1 MTILLWHR
9 RDLRLHDHAA
19 LYQAST
25 QSSTEGKPL
34 LPLFI
39 LDPGIL
45 NAEDT
50 ASVRI
55 DFLLASLQRLRED
68 YRTLGGDLWIRQG
81 DPLTVL
87 QALVKQAGIQEIH
100 WNDDV
105 EPYSRQRDQAIE
117 DALQSLGIKVTIHQD
132 QMLHGPGSVLTQSNQ
147 PYSVYTPF
155 WRNWNSQKK
164 LKPFPA
170 PKTIHVP
177 KSGVETGT
185 IPTLKELGLSSSIPL
200 PPLGEKAALEQLHKF
215 CVQTI
220 SHYDEQRNF
229 PGNTGTSQ
237 LSTYLKFGI
246 LGIREVW
253 EATEKAWQQKEA
265 MGIVGITTWR
275 QELCWREFYKHVLF
289 HFPRVAHENYLTQ
302 YNGFVWD
309 ENKEHFGQWCAGET
323 GYPIV
328 DAAMRQ
334 LNETGWMHNRSRM
347 IVASFLTKDL
357 LIPWQWGERY
367 FMQKLLD
374 GDQSAN
380 NGGWQWSASMGT
392 DPKPLRIFNPVT
404 QANKFDPQTTYIR
417 RWVPELEKAKTVE
430 ILSNKNLEV
439 YGYPKPMVDHALQ
452 QRLYKERYKAA
463 KS

>member
-1 MTILLWHR
+1 M
-9 RDLRLHDHAA
+9 A
-19 LYQAST
+19 
-25 QSSTEGKPL
+25 P
-34 LPLFI
+34 
-39 LDPGIL
+39 
-45 NAEDT
+45 
-50 ASVRI
+50 VRV
-55 DFLLASLQRLRED
+55 DFLLANLQRLRED
-68 YRTLGGDLWIRQG
+68 YRALGGDLWIRQG
-81 DPLTVL
+81 EPLTVIR
-87 QALVKQAGIQEIH
+87 ALVQQADIQEIH

-105 EPYSRQRDQAIE
+105 EPYSRQRDE
-117 DALQSLGIKVTIHQD
+117 TVKNTLQELGVQVIIHQD

-155 WRNWNSQKK
+155 WRNWSSQKK
-164 LKPFPA
+164 LKPFPT
-170 PKTIHVP
+170 PETINVP
-177 KSGVETGT
+177 KSSLEIGA
-185 IPTLKELGLSSSIPL
+185 IPKLKELGLSSSIPL
-200 PPLGEKAALEQLHKF
+200 PPIGEKAALEQLEKF
-215 CVQTI
+215 CAKAI
-220 SHYDEQRNF
+220 FDYDKQRNF
-229 PGNTGTSQ
+229 PADAGTSQ
-237 LSTYLKFGI
+237 LSPYLKFGV
-246 LGIREVW
+246 LGIR
-253 EATEKAWQQKEA
+253 KAWESTEHALLHRQA
-265 MGIVGITTWR
+265 IGITTWQ

-289 HFPRVAHENYLTQ
+289 HFPRVANANYLTQ
-302 YNGFVWD
+302 YNNFVWD
-309 ENKEHFGQWCAGET
+309 ENKEYFERWCAGET

-404 QANKFDPQTTYIR
+404 QANKFDPQTTYVR

-439 YGYPKPMVDHALQ
+439 YGYPKPMVDHAIQ

>member
-9 RDLRLHDHAA
+9 RDLRLHDNAA
-19 LYQAST
+19 LYQASAAG
-25 QSSTEGKPL
+25 EPI

-50 ASVRI
+50 APVRI

-68 YRTLGGDLWIRQG
+68 YRALGGNLWIRQG
-81 DPLTVL
+81 EPLTVL
-87 QALVKQAGIQEIH
+87 RALVQEADIQEIH

-105 EPYSRQRDQAIE
+105 EPYSRERDETVKNALKELGVRAI
-117 DALQSLGIKVTIHQD
+117 IHQD

-164 LKPFPA
+164 LKPFPM
-170 PKTIHVP
+170 PKAIYVP
-177 KSGVETGT
+177 KLKLEIGI
-185 IPTLKELGLSSSIPL
+185 IPTLKELGLSSSSPL
-200 PPLGEKAALEQLHKF
+200 PPIGEKAALEQLEKF
-215 CVQTI
+215 CTKTI
-220 SHYDEQRNF
+220 FDYDEQRNF
-229 PGNTGTSQ
+229 PDNAGTSQ

-246 LGIREVW
+246 LGIRAVW
-253 EATEKAWQQKEA
+253 EATEKASQQKEA
-265 MGIVGITTWR
+265 IGITTWR

-289 HFPRVAHENYLTQ
+289 YFPRVAHENYLTQ
-302 YNGFVWD
+302 YNNFVWD
-309 ENKEHFGQWCAGET
+309 ENKEHFEQWCAGAT

-357 LIPWQWGERY
+357 LIPWPWGERY

-392 DPKPLRIFNPVT
+392 DPKPLRIFNPIT

-439 YGYPKPMVDHALQ
+439 YGYPKPMVDHAIQ

>member
-9 RDLRLHDHAA
+9 RDLRLHDNVA
-19 LYQAST
+19 LHQAST
-25 QSSTEGKPL
+25 GDKPL

-45 NAEDT
+45 SAEDT
-50 ASVRI
+50 APVRV
-55 DFLLASLQRLRED
+55 DFLLANLHALKEH
-68 YRTLGGDLWIRQG
+68 YRALGGELFIRQG
-81 DPLTVL
+81 NPVAVL
-87 QALVKQAGIQEIH
+87 QELVQQASIEEIH

-105 EPYSRQRDQAIE
+105 EPYSRQRDEAVKN
-117 DALQSLGIKVTIHQD
+117 ALQELGVQVIIHQD

-155 WRNWNSQKK
+155 WRNWIGQKK
-164 LKPFPA
+164 LKPFP
-170 PKTIHVP
+170 PPDTINLP
-177 KSGVETGT
+177 KSSLEIGT
-185 IPTLKELGLSSSIPL
+185 IPTLKQLGLSNSIPL
-200 PPLGEKAALEQLHKF
+200 PPAGEKAALEQLERF
-215 CVQTI
+215 CARAI
-220 SHYDEQRNF
+220 FDYDEQRNF
-229 PGNTGTSQ
+229 PGDTGTSQ
-237 LSTYLKFGI
+237 LSPYLKLGV
-246 LGIREVW
+246 LGIR
-253 EATEKAWQQKEA
+253 KAWESTEHALLRRQA
-265 MGIVGITTWR
+265 IGITTWQ

-289 HFPRVAHENYLTQ
+289 YFPRVADGNYLTQ
-302 YNGFVWD
+302 YNSFVWD
-309 ENKEHFGQWCAGET
+309 ENKEYFERWCAGET

-404 QANKFDPQTTYIR
+404 QANKFDPQASYVR

-439 YGYPKPMVDHALQ
+439 YGYPKPIVDHAIQ
-452 QRLYKERYKAA
+452 QRVYKERYKAA